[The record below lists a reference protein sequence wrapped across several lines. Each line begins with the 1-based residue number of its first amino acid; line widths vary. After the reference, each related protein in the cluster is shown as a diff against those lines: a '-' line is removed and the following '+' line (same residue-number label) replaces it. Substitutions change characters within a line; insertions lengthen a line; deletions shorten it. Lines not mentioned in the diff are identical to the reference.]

1 MKACIWHFILFV
13 GVLITYLAIPHRDHL
28 HVIGHQNVLQAAPAT
43 DFSELSGLLDVRI
56 DPLVFLPLPL
66 LLILLHLLG
75 HLVALVFHH
84 FAFDE
89 FDAPGQVVESVHDVV
104 AHGSHIAER

>member
-1 MKACIWHFILFV
+1 MLFV
-13 GVLITYLAIPHRDHL
+13 GVIITYLAIPHRDHL
-28 HVIGHQNVLQAAPAT
+28 HVIGHQNVLQAASAT

-66 LLILLHLLG
+66 LLILLHPLG
-75 HLVALVFHH
+75 HLVALVSHH
-84 FAFDE
+84 FAFNE
-89 FDAPGQVVESVHDVV
+89 FDAIGQVVESVHDVV